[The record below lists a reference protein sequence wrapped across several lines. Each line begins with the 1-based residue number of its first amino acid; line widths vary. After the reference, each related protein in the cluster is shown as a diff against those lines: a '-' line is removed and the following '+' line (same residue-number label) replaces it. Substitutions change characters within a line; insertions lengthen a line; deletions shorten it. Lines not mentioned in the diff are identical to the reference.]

1 MLQLHGQRDQVPLH
15 RHEVQPG
22 QDVLGDQGL
31 ARTARA
37 PHPAL
42 LALAL
47 PATASADN
55 RITIVSGEAAFT
67 SEDPGIANEFIVE
80 DVNPTE
86 IRFAESKDPYGIN
99 APPQC
104 RPGQT
109 IQAPNNGGAVPI
121 EVFCPRSQI
130 TKGITIDAG
139 PAEDNVRYDVDAI
152 TGIVAG
158 GTGTDVVASVKA
170 TNDYLSGDQGNDTV
184 DAGAGNDE
192 VRGEDGNDT
201 LKGGDGNDK
210 LFGGTGADA
219 IDAGAGDDTIESNDG
234 VADRVVCGPGNDAVI
249 ADTADELIDCE
260 NADRR
265 VVAPPSD
272 QPVGDDKTRPKLQAG
287 GSSSQRVTRKRRFI
301 RIAATSSEKG
311 LVQAAGF
318 VEAGGVNLRVKPT
331 SKAVKV
337 AGGGVTLKIVFSK
350 SQIKRI
356 LRDLRRGR
364 RVSVRMTVS
373 SVDAAGNTSRA
384 RHFRVRLRR

>member
-1 MLQLHGQRDQVPLH
+1 MTRILLLII
-15 RHEVQPG
+15 
-22 QDVLGDQGL
+22 
-31 ARTARA
+31 
-37 PHPAL
+37 AL

-47 PATASADN
+47 PATAAADN
-55 RITIVSGEAAFT
+55 RVTIVSGEAAFT
-67 SEDPGIANEFIVE
+67 SEDPGIANEFVVE
-80 DVNPTE
+80 VANPTE

-109 IQAPNNGGAVPI
+109 VQAPNNGGAVPI

-139 PAEDNVRYDVDAI
+139 PAEDNVKYDVDGI

-158 GTGTDVVASVKA
+158 GTGTDVVASLKA

-184 DAGAGNDE
+184 DGGAGNDE

-201 LKGGDGNDK
+201 LKGGDGTDK
-210 LFGGTGADA
+210 LFAGTGADT
-219 IDAGAGDDTIESNDG
+219 IEGGAGDDTIESNDG
-234 VADRVVCGPGNDAVI
+234 TADKVNCGPGNDSVI
-249 ADTADELIDCE
+249 ADTADELVDCE

-265 VVAPPSD
+265 VVAPPAD
-272 QPVGDDKTRPKLQAG
+272 QPAGDDTTKPKLQAG
-287 GSSSQRVTRKRRFI
+287 GSSRQRITRKRRWI
-301 RIAATSSEKG
+301 LIAATSSEKG

-318 VEAGGVNLRVKPT
+318 VEAGGVNLRVKPRQ
-331 SKAVKV
+331 KAVKV
-337 AGGGVTLKIVFSK
+337 AGGGVTLKIVFSR
-350 SQIKRI
+350 SQVKKI
-356 LRDLRRGR
+356 LRDLRRKR

-384 RHFRVRLRR
+384 RHFRISLRR

>member
-1 MLQLHGQRDQVPLH
+1 MTRILPL
-15 RHEVQPG
+15 
-22 QDVLGDQGL
+22 LI
-31 ARTARA
+31 
-37 PHPAL
+37 AL

-47 PATASADN
+47 PATAAADN
-55 RITIVSGEAAFT
+55 RVTIVSGEAAFT

-80 DVNPTE
+80 DANPTE
-86 IRFAESKDPYGIN
+86 IRFAESKDPFGIN

-109 IQAPNNGGAVPI
+109 VQAPNNGGAVPI

-139 PAEDNVRYDVDAI
+139 PAEDNVKYDVEGV

-158 GTGTDVVASVKA
+158 GTGTDVVASLKA

-201 LKGGDGNDK
+201 LKGGDGTDK
-210 LFGGTGADA
+210 LFGGTGAD
-219 IDAGAGDDTIESNDG
+219 TIESNDG
-234 VADRVVCGPGNDAVI
+234 TADTVICGPGNDSVI
-249 ADTADELIDCE
+249 ADTADELDGCE
-260 NADRR
+260 NVDRR
-265 VVAPPSD
+265 VVAPPAD
-272 QPVGDDKTRPKLQAG
+272 APAGDDTTKPKLQAG
-287 GSSSQRVTRKRRFI
+287 GSSRQRVTRKRRWI
-301 RIAATSSEKG
+301 LIAATSSEKG

-318 VEAGGVNLRVKPT
+318 VEAGGVNLRVKPA
-331 SKAVKV
+331 SRAVKV

-350 SQIKRI
+350 GQVKKI
-356 LRDLRRGR
+356 LRDLRRKR

-384 RHFRVRLRR
+384 RHFRISLRR